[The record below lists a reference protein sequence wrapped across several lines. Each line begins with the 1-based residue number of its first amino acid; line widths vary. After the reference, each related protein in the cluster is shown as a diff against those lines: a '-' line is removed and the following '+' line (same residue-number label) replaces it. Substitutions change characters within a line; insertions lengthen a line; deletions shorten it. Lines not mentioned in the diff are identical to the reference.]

1 MVILYEK
8 EFCFSN
14 QIESVIIQKN
24 SLPYFKPTFRYNQD
38 IVPNCFRG
46 GTVLNATSFIRI
58 NEGNLSPQFYSD
70 H

>member
-24 SLPYFKPTFRYNQD
+24 SLSYCKPTFRYSQD
-38 IVPNCFRG
+38 IVPNCLL
-46 GTVLNATSFIRI
+46 VV
-58 NEGNLSPQFYSD
+58 QF
-70 H
+70 